1 VIMEMKL
8 EFPTIGLS
16 RLCRL
21 LGVTRQAY
29 YQYFWRL
36 SDTHTEEQLIIDQ
49 VKEIRNFHPVIG
61 CRKLFFLLQ
70 SFLLENQIKIGRDAL
85 FDLLASY
92 KLLVRRRRL
101 RVVTTRSRHWLKKYP
116 SLIKEWHP
124 EKPNQLWVADIT
136 YVPIKKGFIFLSLIT
151 DAYSHKIMGYSIAD
165 NLEGKHTFKALNMA
179 LDKRTTLTPD
189 LIHHSDRGLQYCGLD
204 YTGMLHKSNIKIS
217 MTEKG
222 DPLEN
227 AVAERLNGIVK
238 NEYLC
243 HYNIK
248 TRRQA
253 ERMLP
258 EIVRRY
264 NKLRPHLSINMKTPD
279 EVHEKELLIN
289 RTWERK
295 RQLTSIEKL
304 VNE

>member
-1 VIMEMKL
+1 MILEMKM
-8 EFPTIGLS
+8 EFSVISLS

-21 LGVTRQAY
+21 LGVTRQSY
-29 YQYFWRL
+29 YQHFWSL
-36 SDTHTEEQLIIDQ
+36 SDTHTEEHLIINQ
-49 VKEIRNFHPVIG
+49 VKEIRGLHPAIG
-61 CRKLFFLLQ
+61 GRKLLFLLQ
-70 SFLLENQIKIGRDAL
+70 SFLLENQIKMGRDAL
-85 FDLLASY
+85 FELLADY
-92 KLLVRRRRL
+92 QLLVKKRRL
-101 RVVTTRSRHWLKKYP
+101 SITTTYSRHWLRKYP

-124 EKPNQLWVADIT
+124 QKPNQLWVADIT
-136 YVPIKKGFIFLSLIT
+136 YVPITKGTLFLSLIT

-165 NLEGKHTFKALNMA
+165 NLEGRHTFKALDMA
-179 LDKRTTLTPD
+179 LKNRTKLTPE
-189 LIHHSDRGLQYCGLD
+189 LIHHSDRGAQYCAHN
-204 YTGMLHKSNIKIS
+204 YTGKLRENDIKIS

-243 HYNIK
+243 HYNFKSRI
-248 TRRQA
+248 QV
-253 ERMLP
+253 EEMLP

-289 RTWERK
+289 RTWERRIYGPVLK
-295 RQLTSIEKL
+295 NSPK
-304 VNE
+304 